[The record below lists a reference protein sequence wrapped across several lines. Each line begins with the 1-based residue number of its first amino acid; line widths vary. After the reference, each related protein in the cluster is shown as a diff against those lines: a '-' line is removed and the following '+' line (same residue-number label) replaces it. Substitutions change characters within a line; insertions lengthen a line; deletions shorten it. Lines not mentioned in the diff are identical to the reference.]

1 MLLLIVSLLV
11 ACCVIVAGVVYAV
24 NEQSKQWA
32 ATEN

>member
-24 NEQSKQWA
+24 NEQSREWA
-32 ATEN
+32 ASES